1 MTRFNQILIAAAAAV
16 TLSGSVASAAMM
28 DDHAAGAERA
38 PDVHIVVLNPNGKKS
53 TEADYLLSQ
62 PAMYHAEATSAIA
75 NAPALA
81 AELRARNVE
90 MNNVLG
96 VHTWSNGSYTVY
108 LR

>member
-1 MTRFNQILIAAAAAV
+1 MTRFNQILLAAAAAV
-16 TLSGSVASAAMM
+16 ALSGSVASAAVM

-38 PDVHIVVLNPNGKKS
+38 PDVNIVILNPNGKKNR
-53 TEADYLLSQ
+53 EADYLLSQ
-62 PAMYHAEATSAIA
+62 PATYHAEATSAIA
-75 NAPALA
+75 KAPALA